1 MLLQD
6 LWRHFRRRRHR
17 VSFYESDVMREAVKT
32 SGPVNIGWLTDDA
45 LRKIVETEP
54 NTIRSEYA
62 HHELEM
68 RAVHR
73 RQANIPDTRYTAH

>member
-6 LWRHFRRRRHR
+6 MWRHFRRHRRR
-17 VSFYESDVMREAVKT
+17 VSFYDSDVMREAVKT
-32 SGPVNIGWLTDDA
+32 AGPVNIGWLTDDA
-45 LRKIVETEP
+45 LREIVETEP

-68 RAVHR
+68 RAIRR
-73 RQANIPDTRYTAH
+73 RQSSMPDTQYTGH

>member
-6 LWRHFRRRRHR
+6 LWKLFRRHRQR
-17 VSFYESDVMREAVKT
+17 VSFYDSDVMREAVKT

-45 LRKIVETEP
+45 LHQIVETEP
-54 NTIRSEYA
+54 NSLRSEYA

-68 RAVHR
+68 RAIRR
-73 RQANIPDTRYTAH
+73 RQASMPDTQYSAH